1 MSAKNEKTGDAFIKD
16 LRASLSRLAEQARD
30 PGVSSSHQKKINI
43 QLQAAATEVLSVLA
57 DLDSIK
63 TPISIFDPGNP
74 ATISFFVA
82 LAMTAQPRLPIT
94 ELRSF
99 YGAGV
104 YAIYYRGKFAPYRPI
119 SGSET
124 PIYVGQAA
132 PQSPT
137 ARTAR
142 EQGTSLAR
150 RLLEHKKNI
159 EKATTTLKISDFDYR
174 ALVVQPGWE
183 TGSENYLIRLFKPVW
198 NKEIKLAYG
207 IGKHGD
213 SSDTRGNKRSPWDT
227 LHPARQ
233 WATTEHKKSV
243 QSIEAELAK
252 HFVENKAFKS
262 FQDILGHFTDA
273 LKQQ

>member
-1 MSAKNEKTGDAFIKD
+1 M
-16 LRASLSRLAEQARD
+16 RLAKQARD
-30 PGVSSSHQKKINI
+30 PDVSSSRQKKINI
-43 QLQAAATEVLSVLA
+43 QLQAAATEVLSLLA
-57 DLDSIK
+57 DLDSVK
-63 TPISIFDPGNP
+63 APISIFDPGNP

-94 ELRSF
+94 DLRNF

-132 PQSPT
+132 PQSPA

-142 EQGTSLAR
+142 EQGTSLSR

-198 NKEIKLAYG
+198 NKEMKLAYG

-243 QSIEAELAK
+243 QSIEEELAK
-252 HFVENKAFKS
+252 HFVENKAFKN
-262 FQDILGHFTDA
+262 FQDILSHFTDA

>member
-1 MSAKNEKTGDAFIKD
+1 MAAKSKRADDSFIDD
-16 LRASLSRLAEQARD
+16 LRASLSKLAEQARD
-30 PGVSSSHQKKINI
+30 PSVSSSRQKKINV
-43 QLQAAATEVLSVLA
+43 QLQAAATEVLSLLA
-57 DLDSIK
+57 DIDSIK
-63 TPISIFDPGNP
+63 APVSIFDPGNP

-104 YAIYYRGKFAPYRPI
+104 YAIYYRGKFGPYRPI

-132 PQSPT
+132 PQSPS

-142 EQGTSLAR
+142 EQGTSLSR

-198 NKEIKLAYG
+198 NKEVKLAYG

-213 SSDTRGNKRSPWDT
+213 SSETRGNKRSPWDT
-227 LHPARQ
+227 LHPARA
-233 WATTEHKKSV
+233 WATTEHKKSG
-243 QSIEAELAK
+243 QAIETELAK
-252 HFVENKAFKS
+252 HFSEHKSFKS
-262 FQDILGHFTDA
+262 FQDILNHFTNA